1 MDSRLRPTRISRR
14 SALVTLSGVAAGAFL
29 AACAPTASPANTP
42 AAAPAAASAATATTA
57 AAPASSGATL
67 APTPTTQPG
76 VQGLPTPAS
85 GQSVITY
92 WHNFGVGVGAD
103 AHLKQINAFLKANP
117 KYAVD
122 AQFVPT
128 TAGTQLSDKL
138 VAAISGGDPPA
149 AARFD
154 RFIVTSW
161 AARGFLT
168 ELTDQAK
175 RDGVTQ
181 DKFITEGWL
190 EATWKGKV
198 FAVPFDTDLRGLYY
212 NKKQF
217 TDAGLDPAKPP
228 TTIDELDAMADKLV
242 KKTGSKITQMGF
254 IPWVQQ
260 GSLYTYGWIF
270 GGEFYDRSKDVITL
284 DHPQI
289 IKALEWMVSYAKK
302 YNVDTIDQYSQA
314 FGNNEQI
321 PFVSGLTSMV
331 SDGDWEVSTFIKYM
345 KPDMKDQWDVVPYP
359 KAPGG
364 PDQVTWGGG
373 WATVVPKGAK
383 DPDGGWALAKYLGTD
398 SASTYSIDT
407 THIPVYLPVYDDLT
421 KNKDKFDPRWTKFWP
436 LRSVARFR
444 PNLPVGQELWN
455 AQTEAA
461 DLARHG
467 KEEPAAVLQ
476 RLSKSVNDQYA
487 KYKG

>member
-1 MDSRLRPTRISRR
+1 MATRLGSFRLSRR
-14 SALVTLSGVAAGAFL
+14 HVLAGLTGVAASAVL
-29 AACAPTASPANTP
+29 AACS
-42 AAAPAAASAATATTA
+42 APAASPTAPAATTA
-57 AAPASSGATL
+57 ATPAPAKAPAATPVTL
-67 APTPTTQPG
+67 PPTATAVPG
-76 VQGLPTPAS
+76 VTGLPTPGS
-85 GQSVITY
+85 GQTVIHY
-92 WHNFGVGVGAD
+92 WHNFSAGVASD
-103 AHLKQINAFLKANP
+103 AHVKQINAFLQANP

-122 AQFVPT
+122 AQYVPT

-138 VAAISGGDPPA
+138 VAAISGGDPPE

-168 ELTDQAK
+168 ELTSYAQADK
-175 RDGVTQ
+175 VTQ
-181 DKFITEGWL
+181 DQFINEGWL
-190 EATWKGKV
+190 EATWKGKLY
-198 FAVPFDTDLRGLYY
+198 AVPFDTDLRGLYY
-212 NKKQF
+212 NKKQMQ
-217 TDAGLDPAKPP
+217 DAGVDPNKPP
-228 TTIDELDAMADKLV
+228 TTTDELDALADKLT
-242 KKTGSKITQMGF
+242 KKDGAKYSQMGF
-254 IPWVQQ
+254 IPWAQQ

-270 GGEFYDRSKDVITL
+270 GGEFYDRNKDVITL

-289 IKALEWMVSYAKK
+289 VKALEWMVSYAKK
-302 YNVDTIDQYSQA
+302 YNVDTIDLYSTA

-331 SDGDWEVSTFIKYM
+331 SDGDWEVSTFLKYM
-345 KPDMKDQWDVVPYP
+345 KPEMHDQWDIVPYP

-373 WATVVPKGAK
+373 WSTVVPKGAK
-383 DPDGGWALAKYLGTD
+383 ETDGAWAFSKYLGTD
-398 SASTYSIDT
+398 AAATYSIDT
-407 THIPVYLPVYDDLT
+407 THIPVYLPVYDVLD

-455 AQTEAA
+455 AQTQAA

-467 KEEPAAVLQ
+467 KEEPAAVLS
-476 RLSKSVNDQYA
+476 RLNKDVNDQYA
-487 KYKG
+487 KYKS